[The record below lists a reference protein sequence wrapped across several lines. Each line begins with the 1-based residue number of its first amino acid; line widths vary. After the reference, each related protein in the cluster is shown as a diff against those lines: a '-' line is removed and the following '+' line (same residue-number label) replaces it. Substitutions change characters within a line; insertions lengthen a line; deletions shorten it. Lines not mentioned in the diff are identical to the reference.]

1 MSNSTYEFRPSNC
14 TRGAYYSHAICSY
27 EQAKNRWESVK
38 PIRGRAEDVRPV
50 GNRRATEYRIV
61 KEEDPKPFEE
71 ADVFKIIYYGSS
83 SSSYNTDYV
92 TYYHDGRVTLDVG
105 DYPSVG
111 TSEIIDAFS
120 PYTCAKRNGRVWV
133 EVGGK
138 YYPLIPNVPL
148 TFIRNECLN
157 DVEIIQEVVDRKKTN
172 SIREQIKPFLDKLRI
187 IDKVSN
193 GYISPKFIEKGNAIV
208 EDYDKNYGKGH
219 WHQSSYS
226 LTETI
231 NRFFPSTHPNWSY
244 QELKKHIPDHPVYE
258 FDRLKKMC
266 CDESLFTPI
275 VTLIYNKVTAKKDYC
290 FHLSDKPTFKEVDE
304 TLIAMLMD
312 RSCYTV
318 KIHKPSEKVMTKV
331 LDVRL
336 KTEESEDV

>member
-1 MSNSTYEFRPSNC
+1 MSNPTYEFRPSNC
-14 TRGAYYSHAICSY
+14 TQGAYHRHTICSY

-38 PIRGRAEDVRPV
+38 PIRGRVEDVRPV

-61 KEEDPKPFEE
+61 KETDPDFEE
-71 ADVFKIIYYGSS
+71 VDVFKIIYYGLS

-92 TYYHDGRVTLDVG
+92 TYYHDGRITLDVG
-105 DYPSVG
+105 EHASIG
-111 TSEIIDAFS
+111 TSEVIDAFS
-120 PYTCAKRNGRVWV
+120 PYTCAKRNGYVWV

-138 YYPLIPNVPL
+138 YYPLISNAPL
-148 TFIRNECLN
+148 TFIGNECLN
-157 DVEIIQEVVDRKKTN
+157 NVEIVQEVVDRKKTN

-231 NRFFPSTHPNWSY
+231 NRFFPSTHPTWSY
-244 QELKKHIPDHPVYE
+244 QELKKHIPEHPVYE

-266 CDESLFTPI
+266 CDESLFTSI
-275 VTLIYNKVTAKKDYC
+275 VTLIYNKVMAKKDYGY
-290 FHLSDKPTFKEVDE
+290 HLSEKPTFKEVDE